1 MDYLDR
7 LIELA
12 WNASPV
18 DRLRLERTI
27 MLVMQAREIVLQTR
41 RIEQQAWE
49 RLAQAKTT
57 LQQCP
62 EDGRGRFGELQIMR
76 DSSRE

>member
-27 MLVMQAREIVLQTR
+27 MLVMQAREIVLQH
-41 RIEQQAWE
+41 AGSNS
-49 RLAQAKTT
+49 KH
-57 LQQCP
+57 
-62 EDGRGRFGELQIMR
+62 GSG
-76 DSSRE
+76 